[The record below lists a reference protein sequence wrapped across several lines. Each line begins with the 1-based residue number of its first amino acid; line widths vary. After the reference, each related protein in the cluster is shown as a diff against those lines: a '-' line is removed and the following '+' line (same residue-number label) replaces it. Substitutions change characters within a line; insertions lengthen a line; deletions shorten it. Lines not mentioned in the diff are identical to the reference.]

1 MDTFHRKPLPPS
13 CIAFA
18 SKEGRGRFASAIAQS
33 TADPYFAL
41 AEQFRTQEEPAYCG
55 LSTLVMVMNAM
66 AIDPG
71 RVWKG
76 VWRWFHEEMLNCCKP
91 LADVKREGVG
101 LAEFCCLA
109 RCNGAEAAQFAG
121 AEVSLE
127 QFRAR
132 VVECSRDQQA
142 GFLCLNY
149 NRAVLDQTG
158 TG

>member
-1 MDTFHRKPLPPS
+1 MAFVHGFLTS
-13 CIAFA
+13 CTA
-18 SKEGRGRFASAIAQS
+18 EAQQ
-33 TADPYFAL
+33 L
-41 AEQFRTQEEPAYCG
+41 G
-55 LSTLVMVMNAM
+55 
-66 AIDPG
+66 
-71 RVWKG
+71 
-76 VWRWFHEEMLNCCKP
+76 
-91 LADVKREGVG
+91 
-101 LAEFCCLA
+101 LA